1 MHFYFRVTIFRHP
14 KSMGN
19 KPDDDLSFFAD
30 TVSMF
35 FPADNVSCVAAD
47 FFVTPFLGMTCG
59 RKFGFGAPQVVHSW
73 TQKLETRPA
82 DSAHQL
88 AVEIFVSLWMIL
100 DVEPTCFS
108 WKWSEYVE
116 TVWRRYLY
124 LGE

>member
-1 MHFYFRVTIFRHP
+1 MMIFH
-14 KSMGN
+14 
-19 KPDDDLSFFAD
+19 FFAD

-35 FPADNVSCVAAD
+35 FPADNLSCVAAD

-100 DVEPTCFS
+100 DVEPACFS
-108 WKWSEYVE
+108 WK
-116 TVWRRYLY
+116 
-124 LGE
+124 